1 MVPRSELAEAVDKA
15 RVTADRLRARAR
27 RAEGLLADAAE
38 QAAETADVARAGV
51 RALLVRVDS
60 LARAITDSEAG
71 AEEEAEALAEAARRA
86 AQTAQEDAHWRAM
99 SLQQGGCHCVRRVS
113 TVC

>member
-15 RVTADRLRARAR
+15 RATADRLRARAR

-38 QAAETADVARAGV
+38 QAAETADAARAGV
-51 RALLVRVDS
+51 RALLVRADS
-60 LARAITDSEAG
+60 LARAIAYRDAA
-71 AEEEAEALAEAARRA
+71 AEEVDDSRAAEAARA
-86 AQTAQEDAHWRAM
+86 AQTAQEEARWRAM
-99 SLQQGGCHCVRRVS
+99 SLQSVGCRFVKRIS